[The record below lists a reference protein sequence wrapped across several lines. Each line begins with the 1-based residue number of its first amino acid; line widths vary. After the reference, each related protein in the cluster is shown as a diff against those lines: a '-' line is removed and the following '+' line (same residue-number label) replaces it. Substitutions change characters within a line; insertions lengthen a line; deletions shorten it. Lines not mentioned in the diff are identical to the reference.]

1 MTQDRTSH
9 WEKVYDE
16 KTETELSWHQAD
28 PEISLELCKQA
39 GPIAS
44 VVDVGAGT
52 SQFAERLLQLGIRD
66 VTVLDIAESAVE
78 RARQQTGEPG
88 KSIDWVVSDVTTW
101 TPERTFDL
109 WHDRAVFHFLVDR
122 DDRAAYID
130 RLGRALRPG
139 GHAIIATFA
148 PDGPEKCSGLPVVR
162 YSPESLGAVLG
173 AKFELVTSRRDLHQ
187 TPWGSPQSFQ
197 FSLFKL
203 KE

>member
-28 PEISLELCKQA
+28 PEVSLELCKQA
-39 GPIAS
+39 GPIA
-44 VVDVGAGT
+44 
-52 SQFAERLLQLGIRD
+52 
-66 VTVLDIAESAVE
+66 SAVE

-88 KSIDWVVSDVTTW
+88 KSIDWVVADVTTW

-122 DDRAAYID
+122 EDRAAYID

-139 GHAIIATFA
+139 GHAIPKTGA
-148 PDGPEKCSGLPVVR
+148 PIFQSCSRRLP
-162 YSPESLGAVLG
+162 LAVLPLS
-173 AKFELVTSRRDLHQ
+173 EPLRR
-187 TPWGSPQSFQ
+187 TGPKNAAACRSFDIAQ
-197 FSLFKL
+197 RASARFWARSSNL
-203 KE
+203 